1 MKRRFMY
8 CAWFRD
14 LRMRP
19 GDQDYEWPACFL
31 IEASTA
37 DEARGWGDS
46 LSQDFSRRRVT
57 EVFLSSEVTEPSTSD
72 AEESSAPVVSVGYQA
87 TDEEIGW

>member
-1 MKRRFMY
+1 VAR
-8 CAWFRD
+8 
-14 LRMRP
+14 L
-19 GDQDYEWPACFL
+19 FL

-37 DEARGWGDS
+37 DEARRRGDH

-57 EVFLSSEVTEPSTSD
+57 EVFLFSEVTEPSTSD
-72 AEESSAPVVSVGYQA
+72 ADESSAPVVPAGYEA